1 MAQLAGTYGFE
12 LDVAQAGQKVDLVYD
27 QVSSYKAET
36 NIPYGRA
43 VVQGTADDQC
53 KLPNSSEDYVL
64 GVAVFTHK
72 EQALTGGAQYDEKDM
87 VSVLELGRVW
97 MDGQGEWDKNDPAYV
112 VLSGTAGLNGTITAD
127 TSLSGASAVLGP
139 IGRFLN
145 SGEDELASVEVTIA
159 LRGAEGP
166 EGPPGGA

>member
-12 LDVAQAGQKVDLVYD
+12 LDAAQAGQKVDLATDIVD
-27 QVSSYKAET
+27 SFKAEGAV
-36 NIPYGRA
+36 PFGRA

-64 GVAVFTHK
+64 GVAIFTHAI
-72 EQALTGGAQYDEKDM
+72 EQALAGGAEYADKDM
-87 VSVLELGRVW
+87 VSVASFGRVW
-97 MDGQGEWDKNDPAYV
+97 MDGQGEWNKNDPAYV

-127 TSLSGASAVLGP
+127 PSLSGASAVLGP

-145 SGEDELASVEVTIA
+145 SGEDELAQVEITRA
-159 LRGAEGP
+159 LQGPQGP
-166 EGPPGGA
+166 EGEPG